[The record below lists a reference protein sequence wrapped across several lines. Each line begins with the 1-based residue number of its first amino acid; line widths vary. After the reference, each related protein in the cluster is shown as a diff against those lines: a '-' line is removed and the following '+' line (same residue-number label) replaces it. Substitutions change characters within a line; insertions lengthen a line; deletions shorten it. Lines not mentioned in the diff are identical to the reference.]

1 MVQEETKIPRKL
13 NIWLPLLFALV
24 LAAGMLIGTKLRPVQ
39 ARVTIGNSD
48 AEVPASS
55 MGQGKIEELIRY
67 IEARYVDEVDRETL
81 VQEAIDEILS
91 KLDPHS
97 NYISADDLKGVNE
110 SLEGEFD
117 GIGIE
122 FLVVDDTLIVVT
134 PLAGGPSETAG
145 ILAGDKMI
153 EVSDSIISGVKMKS
167 SNVMDLLRGKK
178 GTEVTVKI
186 LRGKETHEITITR
199 DKIPNHSVDVSYML
213 DEKTGYIKV
222 NRFSATTY
230 EEFMKSLEDLK
241 EKSQMEDLVIDLR
254 GNPGGYLNEATSIL
268 SQLFREQK
276 RLMVYTE
283 GRTVKRNDYETTG
296 RNFHQ
301 VDDIAVLIDEGSA
314 SASEIVAGAMQDWDR
329 AVVIGRRSF
338 GKGLVQEQYQ
348 LRDGSALRL
357 TVARYYT
364 PSGRLIQKNY
374 EDKEAYNR
382 DVIERFNNG
391 ELYNSD
397 SIQIADSTIFETAG
411 GRTVFGGG
419 GITPDIFV
427 PFDSTILND
436 YYLQLR
442 GQIPG
447 FVYRFMDNNQSN
459 FQGMLLDKFQKE
471 YTIDDKAYLQLVNY
485 AAEHNVPKNMQEIEA
500 VKADVKHFLKARM
513 AKHLYGDIGLYT
525 ILNEDDEAIQTA
537 VKTLLEDKPLTGNN

>member
-24 LAAGMLIGTKLRPVQ
+24 LVAGMLIGTKLRPAPKGVSV
-39 ARVTIGNSD
+39 ANPN
-48 AEVPASS
+48 AEVPVSA

-67 IEARYVDEVDRETL
+67 IEARYVDDVDRETL
-81 VQEAIDEILS
+81 VQEAINEILS

-97 NYISADDLKGVNE
+97 NYISAEDLKGVNE

-145 ILAGDKMI
+145 VLAGDKI
-153 EVSDSIISGVKMKS
+153 VEVSDSIISGVNMKS
-167 SNVMDLLRGKK
+167 SDVMDLLRGKK

-186 LRGKETHEITITR
+186 LRGKDTHEITIIR

-230 EEFMKSLEDLK
+230 EEFMKSLEELK
-241 EKSQMEDLVIDLR
+241 EKNNMEDLVIDLR

-268 SQLFREQK
+268 SQLFKEQK

-348 LRDGSALRL
+348 LSDGSALRL
-357 TVARYYT
+357 TVARYFT
-364 PSGRLIQKNY
+364 PSGRLIQKDY
-374 EDKEAYNR
+374 EDKEAYNLSL
-382 DVIERFNNG
+382 IH
-391 ELYNSD
+391 
-397 SIQIADSTIFETAG
+397 I
-411 GRTVFGGG
+411 
-419 GITPDIFV
+419 
-427 PFDSTILND
+427 
-436 YYLQLR
+436 
-442 GQIPG
+442 
-447 FVYRFMDNNQSN
+447 
-459 FQGMLLDKFQKE
+459 
-471 YTIDDKAYLQLVNY
+471 
-485 AAEHNVPKNMQEIEA
+485 
-500 VKADVKHFLKARM
+500 
-513 AKHLYGDIGLYT
+513 
-525 ILNEDDEAIQTA
+525 
-537 VKTLLEDKPLTGNN
+537 

>member
-1 MVQEETKIPRKL
+1 MVQKETTIPRKL

-24 LAAGMLIGTKLRPVQ
+24 LVLGMLIGTKLRPVRSEV
-39 ARVTIGNSD
+39 ALTNPGE
-48 AEVPASS
+48 EVPANA

-67 IEARYVDEVDRETL
+67 IEARYVDEVDRDNL
-81 VQEAIDEILS
+81 IQEAIDEILS

-97 NYISADDLKGVNE
+97 NYISAEDLKGVNE

-122 FLVVDDTLIVVT
+122 FLVVDDTLVVVT
-134 PLAGGPSETAG
+134 PLAGGPSEIAG
-145 ILAGDKMI
+145 VLAGDKII
-153 EVSDSIISGVKMKS
+153 EVSDSIISGVNMRS
-167 SNVMDLLRGKK
+167 TDVMNLLRGRE
-178 GTEVTVKI
+178 GTEVTINI
-186 LRGKETHEITITR
+186 LRGKETQKITIVR

-241 EKSQMEDLVIDLR
+241 EKHQMEDLVIDLR

-268 SQLFREQK
+268 SQLFKEQK

-283 GRTVKRNDYETTG
+283 GRTVQRNDYETTG

-338 GKGLVQEQYQ
+338 GKGLVQEQYR

-357 TVARYYT
+357 TVARYFT
-364 PSGRLIQKNY
+364 PSGRLIQKDY
-374 EDKEAYNR
+374 DDKEAYDR
-382 DVIERFNNG
+382 DVIERFRNG
-391 ELYNSD
+391 ELYSSD
-397 SIQIADSTIFETAG
+397 SIQVADSTVFQTAG

-427 PFDSTILND
+427 PFDSTIMND

-447 FVYRFMDNNQSN
+447 FVYRFMDANKGDFREMS
-459 FQGMLLDKFQKE
+459 LAKFKKE
-471 YTIDDKAYLQLVNY
+471 YAVDDEIYQQLIAY
-485 AAEHNVPKNMQEIEA
+485 AAEHDVPKDEADIELI
-500 VKADVKHFLKARM
+500 KEDVKHFLKARM

-525 ILNEDDEAIQTA
+525 ILNEDDEAIKTA
-537 VKTLLEDKPLTGNN
+537 IKTLLEDKPLIEN